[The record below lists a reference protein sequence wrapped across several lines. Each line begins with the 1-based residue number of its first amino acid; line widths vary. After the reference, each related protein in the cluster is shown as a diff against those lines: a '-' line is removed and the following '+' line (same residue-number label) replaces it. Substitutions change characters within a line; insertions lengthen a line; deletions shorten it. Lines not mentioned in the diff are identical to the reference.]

1 MLGDFYYVNPTK
13 LYFGENSL
21 QYLQEELQRYG
32 NKIMLV
38 YGGGSIKRTES
49 MIRLCRFFV
58 QMEKSNRRWRCH
70 AESYGAK
77 AV

>member
-38 YGGGSIKRTES
+38 
-49 MIRLCRFFV
+49 
-58 QMEKSNRRWRCH
+58 
-70 AESYGAK
+70 
-77 AV
+77 